1 MPLSNDPKTLSQAP
15 HPLTPARTGTIPA
28 ISSQGTAS
36 AGQREKLCLLINSRN
51 PIITVETSE
60 EQRFLELLSA
70 TAQELNV
77 PLYIWSVTEG
87 LGKAGGAAL
96 YNSDQ
101 PEQALANI
109 ATIQGDAIFLL
120 KDFARYCDN
129 DRISRRLRDLADGF
143 RAGRRAIVLL
153 AASIQLPAEVAA
165 DSAPY
170 ELGLPAAEELLP
182 GVRFVLAEI
191 TRDHRASGE
200 KPGGLAGRRSAAG
213 IAEVRHGAEQGGR
226 GAAG

>member
-28 ISSQGTAS
+28 ISPQATAS
-36 AGQREKLCLLINSRN
+36 AVQRERLCLLINSRN

-70 TAQELNV
+70 T
-77 PLYIWSVTEG
+77 
-87 LGKAGGAAL
+87 
-96 YNSDQ
+96 
-101 PEQALANI
+101 EQALANI

-143 RAGRRAIVLL
+143 RTGRRCIVLL
-153 AASIQLPAEVAA
+153 AASIQLPSEVAA
-165 DSAPY
+165 DS
-170 ELGLPAAEELLP
+170 
-182 GVRFVLAEI
+182 
-191 TRDHRASGE
+191 
-200 KPGGLAGRRSAAG
+200 
-213 IAEVRHGAEQGGR
+213 
-226 GAAG
+226 